1 MHVAASWPKAHI
13 GRNAMAS
20 EIKAPTVTGV
30 TELPTSHVPF
40 VYFDGVVSHGAN
52 HGVIQL
58 ELAAKIVVPDP
69 TEKTGARTQVVVT
82 AHVRCSPDAAAD
94 LKRAIDSALSLAKR
108 PSPRAKRSP
117 AERTSKPN

>member
-1 MHVAASWPKAHI
+1 MP
-13 GRNAMAS
+13 S
-20 EIKAPTVTGV
+20 EIKAPTAGAV
-30 TELPTSHVPF
+30 TELPTLHVPF

-69 TEKTGARTQVVVT
+69 TEKAGARTQVVVT

-94 LKRAIDSALSLAKR
+94 LKRAIDSALALAKR
-108 PSPRAKRSP
+108 PSHRTRPSP

>member
-1 MHVAASWPKAHI
+1 
-13 GRNAMAS
+13 MAS
-20 EIKAPTVTGV
+20 EIKAPTVSRV

-58 ELAAKIVVPDP
+58 ELAAKIVVHP
-69 TEKTGARTQVVVT
+69 TEKTGARTHVVVT

-94 LKRAIDSALSLAKR
+94 LKRAIDSALLLAKR
-108 PSPRAKRSP
+108 PTHRTKPSP
-117 AERTSKPN
+117 AARTSKPN

>member
-1 MHVAASWPKAHI
+1 
-13 GRNAMAS
+13 MAS
-20 EIKAPTVTGV
+20 EIKAPTASGV
-30 TELPTSHVPF
+30 TELPTSNVPF

-69 TEKTGARTQVVVT
+69 TEKTGARTRVVVT

-108 PSPRAKRSP
+108 PSARTKPSP
-117 AERTSKPN
+117 AERAGKPN